1 MRQIFII
8 TRRESIEAFLLVAI
22 TVAYLRKT
30 GRNYLLVPAYGGTAS
45 AIALRI
51 VLGVALAEV
60 AVQPL
65 WEGLL
70 AAIAAGL
77 VFGMVIYRLRAA
89 RHLRTIIN
97 SGLEQAARKTGPGA
111 ALGVFSC
118 VLLIITREGMEN
130 PVHRQC
136 TGAQN
141 SIDGNAGRRCARHW
155 AGGTPGVG
163 LDPLW
168 AACAT

>member
-1 MRQIFII
+1 MLQIFII
-8 TRRESIEAFLLVAI
+8 TLRESIEAFLIVAI
-22 TVAYLRKT
+22 TVAYLRET
-30 GRNYLLVPAYGGTAS
+30 GRNYLLVPAYWGTAS
-45 AIALRI
+45 AIALSI

-65 WEGLL
+65 WEDLL

-77 VFGMVIYRLRAA
+77 VFGMVIYMLRAA

-97 SGLEQAARKTGPGA
+97 SSLEQAARKTRAGR
-111 ALGVFSC
+111 S
-118 VLLIITREGMEN
+118 TRRFFLRATDDHTRRHGN
-130 PVHRQC
+130 RVHRQC

-141 SIDGNAGRRCARHW
+141 SIDGNAGRRCARYW
-155 AGGTPGVG
+155 AGGTPRVG